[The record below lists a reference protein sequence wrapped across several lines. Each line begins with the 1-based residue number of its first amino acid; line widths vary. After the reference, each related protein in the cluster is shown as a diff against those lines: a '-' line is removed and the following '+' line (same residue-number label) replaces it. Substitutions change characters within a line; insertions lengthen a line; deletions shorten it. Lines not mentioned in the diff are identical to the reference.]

1 MLRVFSAILLLFLHS
16 TSSGMIQTVV
26 DVCCLEEHVDNTHAD
41 CCQPNSQKTASCCS
55 ESETDHDDCNIQ
67 NIYIITAKYFE
78 QTENFNFEGCF
89 TGFLQ
94 YRTTA
99 DPLKLKPLD
108 TPNSQRPTILSYDP
122 QSIHCVWII

>member
-1 MLRVFSAILLLFLHS
+1 
-16 TSSGMIQTVV
+16 MIQTVV
-26 DVCCLEEHVDNTHAD
+26 DVCCLEEHTDNTHAD
-41 CCQPNSQKTASCCS
+41 CCQPKPQKAATCCS

-78 QTENFNFEGCF
+78 QTENFNFEGCI

-99 DPLKLKPLD
+99 DPLKMRLLEDLSDQKP
-108 TPNSQRPTILSYDP
+108 PILSYDT

>member
-1 MLRVFSAILLLFLHS
+1 
-16 TSSGMIQTVV
+16 MIQTVV
-26 DVCCLEEHVDNTHAD
+26 DVCCLEEHVDNTHTD
-41 CCQPNSQKTASCCS
+41 CCQPNPIKAASCCS

-94 YRTTA
+94 NQTTA
-99 DPLKLKPLD
+99 DPLKFRLLEELSDQKP
-108 TPNSQRPTILSYDP
+108 PILSYDT

>member
-1 MLRVFSAILLLFLHS
+1 MLRVFSAILLLLLHS

-26 DVCCLEEHVDNTHAD
+26 DVCCLEEHTKEIHAD
-41 CCQPNSQKTASCCS
+41 CCQTKPQKAATCCS
-55 ESETDHDDCNIQ
+55 EGETDHDDCNIK

-78 QTENFNFEGCF
+78 QTENFNFEDF
-89 TGFLQ
+89 YTSFLQ
-94 YRTTA
+94 YLTTA
-99 DPLKLKPLD
+99 DQLKLWPLE